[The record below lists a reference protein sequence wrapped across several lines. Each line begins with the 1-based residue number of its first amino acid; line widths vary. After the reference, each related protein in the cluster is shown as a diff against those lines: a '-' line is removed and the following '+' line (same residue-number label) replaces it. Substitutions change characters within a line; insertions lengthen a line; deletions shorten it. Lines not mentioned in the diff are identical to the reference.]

1 MGVRSNVKTE
11 RKEMK
16 YKSELLGATIY
27 PTEKL
32 LFFYSGIFSQWQ
44 DGTFHCTY
52 LNVDVNC
59 AEQAMMLSKAK
70 IFNDMDAYERILLAK
85 HPRDQKFIG
94 RGVQNYNE
102 QIWADVRYSLVKK
115 INYDKFI
122 QAKAWKELL
131 LLTHPYL
138 LVEASP
144 SDKIWGIGLG
154 EDNENVLK
162 KEIWGLNLLG
172 KAITEVR
179 DDLIN
184 N

>member
-1 MGVRSNVKTE
+1 MGLGFI
-11 RKEMK
+11 KEKETMK

-27 PTEKL
+27 PKENL
-32 LFFYSGIFSQWQ
+32 LFFYGGIFSQWASGQ
-44 DGTFHCTY
+44 FHCYHLKT
-52 LNVDVNC
+52 DVNC

-70 IFNDMDAYERILLAK
+70 TFNDMDAYERILLAD

-94 RGVQNYNE
+94 RNVQNYNE
-102 QIWADVRYSLVKK
+102 KIWSEVRYKFVLD
-115 INYDKFI
+115 INRDKFT

-162 KEIWGLNLLG
+162 REIWGLNLLG

-179 DDLIN
+179 EELIN